1 MDEISLT
8 SNFAFDRFLSLG
20 ALGYSNGMIRLLR
33 VGTLRD
39 EVSVESLGVRRREA
53 QIIEASDCEI
63 LQLCFRE
70 GNAQLLAVD
79 SLFVLT
85 HWDLAQGPKPVAI
98 KRV

>member
-39 EVSVESLGVRRREA
+39 EVSVES
-53 QIIEASDCEI
+53 
-63 LQLCFRE
+63 
-70 GNAQLLAVD
+70 
-79 SLFVLT
+79 
-85 HWDLAQGPKPVAI
+85 
-98 KRV
+98 